1 MKILIADDDQTTR
14 RILLAILKKEGFEVV
29 SCCDGTEALGALQA
43 DDAPMLA
50 ILDWMMPGMDGVDIC
65 RSLRASEAASQP
77 YLILLTC
84 KGYQEDVV
92 SGLGSG
98 ADDYIVKPFSADEL
112 LARIKV
118 GQRVL
123 GLQSALAARVE
134 ELTKSGQN
142 FAEAQAIAHL
152 GSWEYDLEKDEEY
165 RSDEFFRLLGLSP
178 QEAGRAN
185 DSVFDYIHPDDRDRV
200 LQKLTATLKHGM
212 PYDVE
217 YRITRADG
225 VERIFHAQGKIL
237 KNGSGRNGTFVGSV
251 LDITERRQA
260 EIELQH
266 GQQQLLQAEK
276 MAALG
281 FLLAGIAHEINNPN
295 GLILLNFP
303 VLMEAYRDAEPILD
317 KQYREHGDFP
327 FGGLPY
333 SKMREE
339 IPEMFEELLESARRI
354 KRIVEDL
361 KNFTRRDDA
370 SFEETLDLNE
380 LLRTSLRLMGTM
392 LRDSTYN
399 FSVQYADALPKIKG
413 NGQRIEQ
420 VVVNLLMNACQALED
435 KSQRIAVQT
444 SFDEQKGMVE
454 LFVKDEG
461 VGIKPEHIIHL
472 TSPFFTTK
480 REKGGTGL
488 GLSLS
493 ERIVTA
499 HGGTLT
505 FASEYGKGTTVRLA
519 LPVQKEM

>member
-14 RILLAILKKEGFEVV
+14 RILLAILEKKGFEVL
-29 SCCDGTEALGALQA
+29 CCSDGSEALRALQA
-43 DDAPMLA
+43 ADAPKLA
-50 ILDWMMPGMDGVDIC
+50 ILDWMMPGLDGVDIC
-65 RSLRASEAASQP
+65 RTLRASGDAAQP

-92 SGLGSG
+92 SGLASG

-134 ELTKSGQN
+134 ELTKSNQN
-142 FAEAQAIAHL
+142 LAEAQAIAQL
-152 GSWEYDLEKDEEY
+152 
-165 RSDEFFRLLGLSP
+165 
-178 QEAGRAN
+178 
-185 DSVFDYIHPDDRDRV
+185 
-200 LQKLTATLKHGM
+200 
-212 PYDVE
+212 
-217 YRITRADG
+217 
-225 VERIFHAQGKIL
+225 
-237 KNGSGRNGTFVGSV
+237 
-251 LDITERRQA
+251 
-260 EIELQH
+260 

-303 VLMEAYRDAEPILD
+303 VLMEAYRDAEPILE
-317 KQYREHGDFP
+317 KHYRDLGDFK

-333 SKMREE
+333 SKMRDE
-339 IPEMFEELLESARRI
+339 IPEMYDELLGCSRRI

-361 KNFTRRDDA
+361 KNFARRDDA
-370 SFEETLDLNE
+370 GLEETLDLNE
-380 LLRTSLRLMGTM
+380 LVRTSLRLVGTM
-392 LRDSTYN
+392 LRESTDN
-399 FSVQYADALPKIKG
+399 FSARYGDGLPKIKG

-420 VVVNLLMNACQALED
+420 VVVNLLMNACQALE
-435 KSQRIAVQT
+435 STAQGISVRT
-444 SFDEQKGMVE
+444 SFDEQRGMVE
-454 LFVKDEG
+454 LLVQDEG
-461 VGIKPEHIIHL
+461 VGVKPEHVSHL

-480 REKGGTGL
+480 REQGGTGL

-493 ERIVTA
+493 ERIVTG
-499 HGGTLT
+499 HGGSLS

-519 LPVQKEM
+519 LPVLPER

>member
-1 MKILIADDDQTTR
+1 MGSISAELSVPPQVT
-14 RILLAILKKEGFEVV
+14 
-29 SCCDGTEALGALQA
+29 
-43 DDAPMLA
+43 
-50 ILDWMMPGMDGVDIC
+50 
-65 RSLRASEAASQP
+65 SQP

-134 ELTKSGQN
+134 ELTKSNQN
-142 FAEAQAIAHL
+142 LAEAQAIAQL
-152 GSWEYDLEKDEEY
+152 
-165 RSDEFFRLLGLSP
+165 
-178 QEAGRAN
+178 
-185 DSVFDYIHPDDRDRV
+185 
-200 LQKLTATLKHGM
+200 
-212 PYDVE
+212 
-217 YRITRADG
+217 
-225 VERIFHAQGKIL
+225 
-237 KNGSGRNGTFVGSV
+237 
-251 LDITERRQA
+251 
-260 EIELQH
+260 

-295 GLILLNFP
+295 GVILLNFP
-303 VLMEAYRDAEPILD
+303 VLMEAYRDAEPILE
-317 KQYREHGDFP
+317 KHYREHGDFP
-327 FGGLPY
+327 IGGLPY

-339 IPEMFEELLESARRI
+339 IPEMFDELLGCSRRI
-354 KRIVEDL
+354 KRIVDDL
-361 KNFTRRDDA
+361 KNFARRDDA
-370 SFEETLDLNE
+370 GLEETLDLNE
-380 LLRTSLRLMGTM
+380 LVRTSLRLVGTM
-392 LRDSTYN
+392 LRDSTHN
-399 FSVQYADALPKIKG
+399 FNARYGDALPKIKG

-420 VVVNLLMNACQALED
+420 VVVNLMMNACQALED
-435 KSQRIAVQT
+435 KSQGITVQT
-444 SFDEQKGMVE
+444 SFDEQRGMVE

-461 VGIKPEHIIHL
+461 GGIKPEHIIHL

-493 ERIVTA
+493 ERIVTG

-505 FASEYGKGTTVRLA
+505 FTSEYGKGTTVRLA
-519 LPVQKEM
+519 LPAQKER

>member
-1 MKILIADDDQTTR
+1 MYRVVMKIVIADDDQTTR
-14 RILLAILKKEGFEVV
+14 RILLAVLNKEGFEVV
-29 SCCDGTEALGALQA
+29 SCCDGTEALQALQSEA
-43 DDAPMLA
+43 APMLA

-65 RSLRASEAASQP
+65 RTLRASAGESQP

-98 ADDYIVKPFSADEL
+98 ADDYIIKPFSADEL

-134 ELTKSGQN
+134 ELTESN
-142 FAEAQAIAHL
+142 RSLAEAQAIAQL
-152 GSWEYDLEKDEEY
+152 
-165 RSDEFFRLLGLSP
+165 
-178 QEAGRAN
+178 
-185 DSVFDYIHPDDRDRV
+185 
-200 LQKLTATLKHGM
+200 
-212 PYDVE
+212 
-217 YRITRADG
+217 
-225 VERIFHAQGKIL
+225 
-237 KNGSGRNGTFVGSV
+237 
-251 LDITERRQA
+251 
-260 EIELQH
+260 
-266 GQQQLLQAEK
+266 GQQQLIQAEK

-295 GLILLNFP
+295 GVILLNFP
-303 VLMEAYRDAEPILD
+303 VLMEAYRDAEPILE

-327 FGGLPY
+327 IAGLPY

-339 IPEMFEELLESARRI
+339 IPEMFDELLGCSRRI
-354 KRIVEDL
+354 KRIVDDL
-361 KNFTRRDDA
+361 KNFARRDDA
-370 SFEETLDLNE
+370 DLEETLDLNE
-380 LLRTSLRLMGTM
+380 LVRTSLRLVGTM
-392 LRDSTYN
+392 LRDSTHN
-399 FSVQYADALPKIKG
+399 FNARFGDALPKIKG

-435 KSQRIAVQT
+435 KSQGISVQT
-444 SFDEQKGMVE
+444 SFDAQMGMVE
-454 LFVKDEG
+454 FFVKDEG

-493 ERIVTA
+493 ERIVA
-499 HGGTLT
+499 GHGGTLT

-519 LPVQKEM
+519 LPAQKER

>member
-1 MKILIADDDQTTR
+1 LLLQVAGVRLDGFIFTKEWTDLVKNGTMEPDWQAVPPTEGTFHSMFQVIMKILIADDDQTTR
-14 RILLAILKKEGFEVV
+14 RILLAVLKKAGFEVV
-29 SCCDGTEALGALQA
+29 ICCDGCEALQA
-43 DDAPMLA
+43 LQSEGPPMLA

-65 RSLRASEAASQP
+65 RTLRTSEAAVQP

-84 KGYQEDVV
+84 KGFQEDVV
-92 SGLGSG
+92 SGLESG

-134 ELTKSGQN
+134 ELTKSNQSL
-142 FAEAQAIAHL
+142 AEAQAIAQL
-152 GSWEYDLEKDEEY
+152 
-165 RSDEFFRLLGLSP
+165 
-178 QEAGRAN
+178 
-185 DSVFDYIHPDDRDRV
+185 
-200 LQKLTATLKHGM
+200 
-212 PYDVE
+212 
-217 YRITRADG
+217 
-225 VERIFHAQGKIL
+225 
-237 KNGSGRNGTFVGSV
+237 
-251 LDITERRQA
+251 
-260 EIELQH
+260 

-303 VLMEAYRDAEPILD
+303 VLMEAFRDAEPILEKHYHD
-317 KQYREHGDFP
+317 HGDFS
-327 FGGLPY
+327 FAGLPY

-339 IPEMFEELLESARRI
+339 LPEMFDDLLESARRI
-354 KRIVEDL
+354 KRIVDDL

-380 LLRTSLRLMGTM
+380 LVQTSLRLMGTM
-392 LRDSTYN
+392 LRDSTEN
-399 FSVQYADALPKIKG
+399 FSAQYADALPKIKG

-435 KSQRIAVQT
+435 KSQRITVQT

-454 LFVKDEG
+454 FLVKDEG
-461 VGIKPEHIIHL
+461 VGILPEHVLHL

-493 ERIVTA
+493 ERIVTG

-505 FASEYGKGTTVRLA
+505 FASEQGKGTTVRVA
-519 LPVQKEM
+519 LPAQKER

>member
-1 MKILIADDDQTTR
+1 MEPDWQAVPPTEGTFHSMFQVIMKILIADDDQTTR
-14 RILLAILKKEGFEVV
+14 RILLAVLKKAGFEVV
-29 SCCDGTEALGALQA
+29 ICCDGCEALQA
-43 DDAPMLA
+43 LQSEGPPMLA

-65 RSLRASEAASQP
+65 RTLRTSEAAVQP

-84 KGYQEDVV
+84 KGFQEDVV
-92 SGLGSG
+92 SGLESG

-134 ELTKSGQN
+134 ELTKSNQSL
-142 FAEAQAIAHL
+142 AEAQAIAQL
-152 GSWEYDLEKDEEY
+152 
-165 RSDEFFRLLGLSP
+165 
-178 QEAGRAN
+178 
-185 DSVFDYIHPDDRDRV
+185 
-200 LQKLTATLKHGM
+200 
-212 PYDVE
+212 
-217 YRITRADG
+217 
-225 VERIFHAQGKIL
+225 
-237 KNGSGRNGTFVGSV
+237 
-251 LDITERRQA
+251 
-260 EIELQH
+260 

-303 VLMEAYRDAEPILD
+303 VLMEAFRDAEPILEKHYHD
-317 KQYREHGDFP
+317 HGDFS
-327 FGGLPY
+327 FAGLPY

-339 IPEMFEELLESARRI
+339 LPEMFDDLLESARRI
-354 KRIVEDL
+354 KRIVDDL

-380 LLRTSLRLMGTM
+380 LVQTSLRLMGTM
-392 LRDSTYN
+392 LRDSTEN
-399 FSVQYADALPKIKG
+399 FSAQYADALPKIKG

-435 KSQRIAVQT
+435 KSQRITVQT

-454 LFVKDEG
+454 FLVKDEG
-461 VGIKPEHIIHL
+461 VGILPEHVLHL

-493 ERIVTA
+493 ERIVTG

-505 FASEYGKGTTVRLA
+505 FASEQGKGTTVRVA
-519 LPVQKEM
+519 LPAQKER

>member
-1 MKILIADDDQTTR
+1 MKIVIADDDQTTR
-14 RILLAILKKEGFEVV
+14 RILLAVLKKEGFEVV
-29 SCCDGTEALGALQA
+29 SCCDGTEALHVLQSE
-43 DDAPMLA
+43 DAPMLA

-65 RSLRASEAASQP
+65 RSLRTSRVASQP

-84 KGYQEDVV
+84 KGFQEDVV

-98 ADDYIVKPFSADEL
+98 ADDYIIKPFSADEL

-134 ELTKSGQN
+134 ELTKSNQKL
-142 FAEAQAIAHL
+142 AEAQAIAQL
-152 GSWEYDLEKDEEY
+152 
-165 RSDEFFRLLGLSP
+165 
-178 QEAGRAN
+178 
-185 DSVFDYIHPDDRDRV
+185 
-200 LQKLTATLKHGM
+200 
-212 PYDVE
+212 
-217 YRITRADG
+217 
-225 VERIFHAQGKIL
+225 
-237 KNGSGRNGTFVGSV
+237 
-251 LDITERRQA
+251 
-260 EIELQH
+260 

-295 GLILLNFP
+295 GLILLNSP
-303 VLMEAYRDAEPILD
+303 ILMEAFRDAAPILE
-317 KQYREHGDFP
+317 KQYRDHGDFP
-327 FGGLPY
+327 FGGLTY
-333 SKMREE
+333 AKMRKE
-339 IPEMFEELLESARRI
+339 IPDMFEELLESARRI
-354 KRIVEDL
+354 KRIVDDL
-361 KNFTRRDDA
+361 KNFTRKDDA
-370 SFEETLDLNE
+370 SFEETLDLND
-380 LLRTSLRLMGTM
+380 LVQTSLRLVGTM
-392 LRDSTYN
+392 LRNSTHN
-399 FSVQYADALPKIKG
+399 FTARYGDCLPKIKG

-435 KSQRIAVQT
+435 KSQGITVQT

-454 LFVKDEG
+454 LFVEDEG

-493 ERIVTA
+493 ERIVTG

-505 FASEYGKGTTVRLA
+505 FTSEYGKGTAVTLA
-519 LPVQKEM
+519 LPAQKEK